1 MEQARREQAEF
12 AVSPVI
18 ATILLL
24 AITVML
30 AGGVYMMMSNTVRA
44 PDKGLPQANA
54 NVRALD
60 NGYQVVTITEMSQQV
75 ETFRIKFQVVPPLG
89 SNATLVSGHTSDS
102 NVYGVSGAN
111 VSFHDR
117 DASFTVNR
125 GDYFVIDAAAVGS
138 DEGGWVFRM
147 LYDGGGGRSSGE
159 IMKVTLPAPG

>member
-30 AGGVYMMMSNTVRA
+30 AGGVYMMMSTTVRA

-89 SNATLVSGHTSDS
+89 SNATWVSGHTSDS

-138 DEGGWVFRM
+138 DAGGGVFRM

-159 IMKVTLPAPG
+159 IMSVTLPATN

>member
-1 MEQARREQAEF
+1 MEQARREQDEF

-24 AITVML
+24 AITVLL
-30 AGGVYMMMSNTVRA
+30 AGGVYMMMSGTVSA
-44 PDKGLPQANA
+44 PDKGVPVANA

-60 NGYQVVTITEMSQQV
+60 NGYQVVTITDMSQQV
-75 ETFRIKFQVVPPLG
+75 ETFRIKFQVVPPLS
-89 SNATLVSGHTSDS
+89 SNGTLVSGHTSDS

-117 DASFTVNR
+117 DAGFTVNR
-125 GDYFVIDAAAVGS
+125 GDYFVINAAAVGS

-159 IMKVTLPAPG
+159 IMSVTLPATN